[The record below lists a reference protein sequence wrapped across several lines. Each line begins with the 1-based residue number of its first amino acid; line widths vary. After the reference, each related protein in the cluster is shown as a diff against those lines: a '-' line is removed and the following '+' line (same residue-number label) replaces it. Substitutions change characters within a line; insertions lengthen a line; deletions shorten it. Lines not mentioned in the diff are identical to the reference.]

1 MTIML
6 KAEGDFGLYQAPADR
21 VAKVRRQYDW
31 ADDDHF
37 RSLVEE
43 RAGHEC
49 PWPRP
54 VLEIMW
60 AEWEVGL

>member
-1 MTIML
+1 MKIQ
-6 KAEGDFGLYQAPADR
+6 AIGDFGLYQADAEV
-21 VAKVRRQYDW
+21 VAEIQNKFLGVSTERLRAQ
-31 ADDDHF
+31 
-37 RSLVEE
+37 VEE

-60 AEWEVGL
+60 SEWEVR